1 MATKQRNTQ
10 WKLVQDDGGYER
22 EVYEADDLN
31 QMAEFI
37 KAKGGTRDEPP

>member
-1 MATKQRNTQ
+1 MATQQRNTQ

-37 KAKGGTRDEPP
+37 RLKGGTHESP

>member
-1 MATKQRNTQ
+1 MATQQNTQ

-22 EVYEADDLN
+22 EVYEADNLN

-37 KAKGGTRDEPP
+37 ELKGGTRDEPP

>member
-1 MATKQRNTQ
+1 MATKQGNTQ
-10 WKLVQDDGGYER
+10 WVLVQDDGGYER

-37 KAKGGTRDEPP
+37 KAKGGTHDAP